1 MIRLFV
7 IEDHAAIIVA
17 GLKRLFF
24 ASRDGIEVT
33 GFATS
38 VEEAIENADPDAF
51 DLIIL
56 DLWLENRLPVVNIKK
71 VKSQFPEKPVLIY
84 TSESSLVWKRRMM
97 EEKAMGYV
105 TKSASRSEIKTAI
118 ETVARGAR
126 YFPGNLNEVNAKKV
140 IVSNEDPA
148 LTISPLQMEML
159 AMLAN
164 GANHKEIAKTIGT
177 SLSSLEKILKR
188 LRDQYEARNNIELL
202 SKVNKMVQF

>member
-188 LRDQYEARNNIELL
+188 LRDQYEAHNNIELL
-202 SKVNKMVQF
+202 SKVNKMAQF

>member
-118 ETVARGAR
+118 ETVAGGLR
-126 YFPGNLNEVNAKKV
+126 YFPGKLEDVNAKKV

-177 SLSSLEKILKR
+177 SLSSLEKILKT
-188 LRDQYEARNNIELL
+188 LRDQYEAHNNIELL
-202 SKVNKMVQF
+202 SKINKMAQF

>member
-24 ASRDGIEVT
+24 TSRDGIEVT

-38 VEEAIENADPDAF
+38 VEEAIEIADPDVF

-56 DLWLENRLPVVNIKK
+56 DLWLENRLPVVNINK
-71 VKSQFPEKPVLIY
+71 VKSHFPEKPVLIY

-177 SLSSLEKILKR
+177 SLSSLEKILKS

-202 SKVNKMVQF
+202 SKVNKMAQF

>member
-202 SKVNKMVQF
+202 SKVNKMTQF